1 MRLIKNMQVRGGG
14 RKTIGSDLSLN
25 DLSPEAEVLSHRI
38 MIVRK
43 ASKVGV
49 FSKVKLAITI

>member
-1 MRLIKNMQVRGGG
+1 MKLIENMQVRGGG

-38 MIVRK
+38 RIVRK
-43 ASKVGV
+43 PSKIVAV
-49 FSKVKLAITI
+49 S

>member
-1 MRLIKNMQVRGGG
+1 MQVRGGG

-38 MIVRK
+38 RIAR
-43 ASKVGV
+43 
-49 FSKVKLAITI
+49 KLARSSLILCKIGLIER